1 MSTKIYSSLPL
12 LYISIFFACVTITVS
27 YDVNWTVTVDT
38 SADVDEHNW
47 TLPITWT
54 NPHGD
59 THYYIYFDIT
69 DRYDFTTRLWED
81 ARSECQSEEFSST
94 EGGCY
99 LLEVNE
105 RMETL
110 RFLEYMNTG
119 HYSSELWVNHY
130 NVGPDLYSGRTD
142 QPTEYPVPLDVLI
155 PYSWLNPNG
164 TLYFGSFQFHNFK
177 SEADT
182 TVRKNFF
189 CECDDVCQT
198 MLDPCSDSC
207 CESGHET
214 CSVMADEPTTAFCS
228 CPVCEYRILS

>member
-69 DRYDFTTRLWED
+69 DRYDLTTRLWED

-130 NVGPDLYSGRTD
+130 NVGPGSTRPSRTRSSPRTS
-142 QPTEYPVPLDVLI
+142 PT
-155 PYSWLNPNG
+155 PN
-164 TLYFGSFQFHNFK
+164 
-177 SEADT
+177 
-182 TVRKNFF
+182 
-189 CECDDVCQT
+189 
-198 MLDPCSDSC
+198 
-207 CESGHET
+207 
-214 CSVMADEPTTAFCS
+214 TTAPSSSSWRTCATLPAS
-228 CPVCEYRILS
+228 KRPPS